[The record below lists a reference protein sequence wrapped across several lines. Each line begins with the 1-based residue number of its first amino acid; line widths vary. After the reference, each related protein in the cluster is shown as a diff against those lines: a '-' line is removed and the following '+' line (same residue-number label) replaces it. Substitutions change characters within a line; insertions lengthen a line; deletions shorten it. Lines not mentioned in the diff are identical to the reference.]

1 MKTYNPDHNLWFNRS
16 YYWTRVTVHYPDLTK
31 GRIAK
36 SLHTRD
42 LAEARRRRDHIMKN
56 TPGAVFPEVV
66 PGPSCGCSPT
76 HYIEAEAA

>member
-16 YYWTRVTVHYPDLTK
+16 YYWARFTVHYPGYTK

-42 LAEARRRRDHIMKN
+42 LAEARRRRDQLMKS

-66 PGPSCGCSPT
+66 PAPPPDSSPMPCL
-76 HYIEAEAA
+76 EAQAA

>member
-16 YYWTRVTVHYPDLTK
+16 YYWTRFTVHYPDYTK

-42 LAEARRRRDHIMKN
+42 KAEARRRRDQLMKS
-56 TPGAVFPEVV
+56 TPGAVFPEVL
-66 PGPSCGCSPT
+66 PAPPCESSPM
-76 HYIEAEAA
+76 HYLEAEAA